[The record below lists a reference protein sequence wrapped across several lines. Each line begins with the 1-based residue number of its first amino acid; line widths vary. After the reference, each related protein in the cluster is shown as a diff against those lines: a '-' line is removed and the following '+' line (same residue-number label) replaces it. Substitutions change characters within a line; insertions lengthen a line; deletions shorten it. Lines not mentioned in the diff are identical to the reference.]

1 MKILNKIMK
10 FFSVPMFLTT
20 AAAIAIGA
28 LLSVPMSA
36 SAATLDISGT
46 VAAQCYVSVTDLSVS
61 LDLVNGETAKNV
73 ASIAETCN
81 DPDGYTISFSSSDG
95 QLNGPTGFDE
105 GYTIN
110 YDTLSEADLASAVQS
125 VAHSAPA
132 WGSSNNLQVNLAGNS
147 ELAAGTYTDTI
158 TISIAGQ

>member
-1 MKILNKIMK
+1 MQAVSRVTKY
-10 FFSVPMFLTT
+10 FYAPMFLT
-20 AAAIAIGA
+20 AAAVIAIGT
-28 LLSVPMSA
+28 LMGIPMTA

-46 VAAQCYVSVTDLSVS
+46 VAAQCYISVTDLGVS

-73 ASIAETCN
+73 ASISETCN
-81 DPDGYTISFSSSDG
+81 DPDGYTVSFSSTDG

-110 YDTLSEADLASAVQS
+110 YDSVSAGDLATATQS
-125 VAHSAPA
+125 VAHAAPA
-132 WGSSNNLQVNLAGNS
+132 WNSSNNLQVNLAGNS
-147 ELAAGTYTDTI
+147 QLAAGTYTDTI

>member
-10 FFSVPMFLTT
+10 FFNVPMFLTP

-46 VAAQCYVSVTDLSVS
+46 VAAQCYVSVTDLGVS
-61 LDLVNGETAKNV
+61 LDLVNGENAKKV
-73 ASIAETCN
+73 ASISETCN
-81 DPDGYTISFSSSDG
+81 DPDGYVVLLSSTDG

-110 YDTLSEADLASAVQS
+110 YDTLSDADLASGTQS
-125 VAHSAPA
+125 VAHAAPA
-132 WGSSNNLQVNLAGNS
+132 WDSSNFLRVNLDGNS